1 MRVITAKI
9 GPDDHIR
16 GINAVSQALR
26 DAGMEVIFMGTGQR
40 VDGVVAAA
48 VEEDVD
54 VIGLGFHYGGQ
65 LETTRRLMA
74 GLRERGLDH
83 IAVIVGGVIPP
94 QLVDKLREEGVAAV
108 FPPGSRLEAIVEF
121 VRGTIAARR

>member
-26 DAGMEVIFMGTGQR
+26 DAGMEVIFLGTGQR
-40 VDGVVAAA
+40 VDGVLAAA

-74 GLRERGLDH
+74 GLRERGLGH
-83 IAVIVGGVIPP
+83 VSVIVGGVIPP
-94 QLVDKLREEGVAAV
+94 HLVDKLREEGVAAV
-108 FPPGSRLEAIVEF
+108 YPPGSRLEDIVEF
-121 VRGTIAARR
+121 VRSTIAARR